1 MNIVTIRSLKK
12 YYGKGDTLVKALDGI
27 DLTFEKGKFT
37 VILGS
42 SGSGKTTLL
51 NMIGGLDSPTEGSV
65 AVDGTNL
72 SLLSETQRAIF
83 RRSRVGFIYQ
93 SFNLIPT
100 FTVEENIL
108 FTLDL
113 ANSIPDHSF
122 FREIVDTLK
131 LSDRLNA
138 YPDQLSGGGQQR
150 VAIARALISKPSI
163 ILADEPTGNL
173 DSRSSQNVLGL
184 LKSSVEQYSQT
195 LIMITHNLEL
205 AQLAHRVVLI
215 EDGRI
220 KS

>member
-65 AVDGTNL
+65 VVDGTDL

-113 ANSIPDHSF
+113 ANSIPDHWF
-122 FREIVDTLK
+122 FQEIVDALK

-150 VAIARALISKPSI
+150 VAIARALISKPSV

-173 DSRSSQNVLGL
+173 DSKSSQNVLGL

-195 LIMITHNLEL
+195 LIMITHNLDI

-220 KS
+220 K